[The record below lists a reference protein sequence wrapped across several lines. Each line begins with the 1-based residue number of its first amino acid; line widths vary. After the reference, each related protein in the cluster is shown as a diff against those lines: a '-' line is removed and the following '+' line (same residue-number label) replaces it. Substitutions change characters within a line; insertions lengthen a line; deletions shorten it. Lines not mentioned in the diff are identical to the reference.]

1 MKVYRCSY
9 PGAGKKAAEWVKK
22 TMRYKSSLSSYIKF
36 EQQKFTYCTKIIYQA
51 YKFGVSEKSV
61 KSYGLH
67 IISPYA
73 IKDNFIDPYKLRL
86 VKAY

>member
-22 TMRYKSSLSSYIKF
+22 NYENTNHRYLVTLNLNSK
-36 EQQKFTYCTKIIYQA
+36 KFTYCTKIIYQA

-61 KSYGLH
+61 KVMDYILFH
-67 IISPYA
+67 PMQ
-73 IKDNFIDPYKLRL
+73 LR
-86 VKAY
+86 

>member
-9 PGAGKKAAEWVKK
+9 PGAGKKRLNGLRKLWE
-22 TMRYKSSLSSYIKF
+22 YKSSLSSYIKF

-61 KSYGLH
+61 KVMDYILFH
-67 IISPYA
+67 PMQLKII
-73 IKDNFIDPYKLRL
+73 L
-86 VKAY
+86 